1 MNFTMGGAVAPSF
14 SERLDFAIAVGLGP
28 STSTVATTGRS
39 PLVLS
44 TVSLKAMQD
53 LLRDLPR
60 EPFADF
66 MDKQGMPPED
76 GYVLILP
83 EHLRPHLYPP
93 PRYVRFSPLGGQPL
107 IVLDPTRLDFD
118 PL

>member
-14 SERLDFAIAVGLGP
+14 SERLDFASAAIDCGT
-28 STSTVATTGRS
+28 STSTVPTTA

-44 TVSLKAMQD
+44 TVSIRAMQE
-53 LLRDLPR
+53 LLDSIPR
-60 EPFADF
+60 EPFAEF
-66 MDKQGMPPED
+66 MDEQGMPPEQ
-76 GYVLILP
+76 GYLLVLP
-83 EHLRPHLYPP
+83 ERMKSAMAFPAPI
-93 PRYVRFSPLGGQPL
+93 YVRFSPLGSQPM